1 MKKLLLR
8 TGLVAAVMLPFFT
21 QAKDVTFTTTLS
33 DYRGDGAY
41 LAIYLTDS
49 AGVYQKTFWV
59 SGKKSKHFKHLRDW
73 AQGSAMR
80 RSEYDGMTGASVS
93 RGQTLQITV
102 DLDPSFIDSGYQVRV
117 DSAVE
122 DMGDKPADIIAP
134 LTTKGAAT
142 PINGEGY
149 VYSFTYV
156 F

>member
-1 MKKLLLR
+1 MKKLLFI
-8 TGLVAAVMLPFFT
+8 TGLVIATMIPFLVH
-21 QAKDVTFTTTLS
+21 AKQVTFTTELKN
-33 DYRGDGAY
+33 YRGDGAY

-49 AGVYQKTFWV
+49 TGVYQKTLWV
-59 SGKKSKHFKHLRDW
+59 SGKKSKHFKHLTDW
-73 AQGSAMR
+73 AQGSAMK

-93 RGQTLQITV
+93 RGETLQITV
-102 DLDPSFIDSGYQVRV
+102 DLDPSFIDSGYQVRI

-134 LTTKGAAT
+134 LTTKGAAR

-149 VYSFTYV
+149 VDSFTYV